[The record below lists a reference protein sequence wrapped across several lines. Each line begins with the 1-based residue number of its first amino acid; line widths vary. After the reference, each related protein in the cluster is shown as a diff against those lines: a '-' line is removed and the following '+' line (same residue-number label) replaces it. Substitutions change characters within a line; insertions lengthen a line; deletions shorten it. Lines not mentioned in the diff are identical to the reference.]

1 MRSTFFKGGHRP
13 TFTWLEGGRSDEGAD
28 GEGVKVWERLP
39 QEVYEIAKT
48 EFPSTPCV
56 LRPVNSSVDPWGDG
70 ASLDVH
76 TQAESREQVRGD
88 EPRRRCHK
96 SPATT
101 NTKVKTVEGN
111 RIVNMNLTSEMLN
124 AVYQNHIKEGQG
136 CSGNFI
142 FPAENEKLWGLGTT
156 VQVRCSLCQYKST
169 FKLYQETESAPQKGR
184 KTAKINLQLGAFLT
198 KSNTA
203 YADIRFLFATIN
215 VAPPSEHC
223 LTNHVDNL
231 SKYWPT
237 INDQKKEAE
246 L

>member
-28 GEGVKVWERLP
+28 GKGVKVWERLP

-142 FPAENEKLWGLGTT
+142 FPAENEKLWGLGT
-156 VQVRCSLCQYKST
+156 
-169 FKLYQETESAPQKGR
+169 
-184 KTAKINLQLGAFLT
+184 
-198 KSNTA
+198 
-203 YADIRFLFATIN
+203 
-215 VAPPSEHC
+215 SEM
-223 LTNHVDNL
+223 L
-231 SKYWPT
+231 SVPV
-237 INDQKKEAE
+237 
-246 L
+246 